1 MTKTLK
7 SLAVVMINYTSQNQL
22 SLFKTPFDQE
32 LDPNN
37 RWVQLSNSL
46 PWDQLVKIY
55 IKKLR
60 SDFGAPGINARMV
73 IGALIIKHRLSLSDR
88 ETIEMIRE
96 NMYMQYFVG
105 LSSFTTNPI
114 FHHSEFVHIRRRLSE
129 VDFNSMTEELM
140 RAAGVI
146 EKQQEQNNDGSKDKD
161 TATSPN
167 ADNNETDKTVT
178 ENVILPAAQN
188 QVADHKDTPDQKAA
202 KAIESVTNKGDVQLD
217 ATVADQKIKY
227 PNDVELLNTAR
238 QEADRL
244 IDLLCEAL
252 EQKRPRTYRN
262 TARKH
267 FLQFAKRKTKPKN
280 IIRKARRQQLNYLKR
295 NLRYLDL
302 LIIKYQSDKQTLR
315 LPFEHRDLRI
325 LWATRLVYD
334 QQLQMHNENSQRVSD
349 RIVSI
354 HQPYVRPMVRG
365 KAKAKVEFG
374 SKLDISLQ
382 DGYAFIEKLSWDA
395 FNECNDVQ
403 SAAENYKKR
412 YGYYPANIIADA
424 IYHTKENKK
433 WCVDKQIKLIGKAL
447 SKTVQSKMTTQ
458 ERKAHKEKH
467 NSRNHVEGKF
477 GQGKNGYALNEIK
490 ARNSNTSKS
499 WIAAIIFVMNILN
512 FAGSS
517 FLSFFETILSHTGLL
532 VNWLWPKSAATT
544 LSYATIKYPDCLRLM
559 PN

>member
-1 MTKTLK
+1 
-7 SLAVVMINYTSQNQL
+7 MINYTSQNQL

-46 PWDQLVKIY
+46 PWDELVKIY

-73 IGALIIKHRLSLSDR
+73 IGALIIKHRLTLSDR
-88 ETIEMIRE
+88 ETIEMIKE

-105 LSSFTTNPI
+105 LSSFTINPI
-114 FHHSEFVHIRRRLSE
+114 FHHTDFVHIRRRLSE

-140 RAAGVI
+140 RAAGVM
-146 EKQQEQNNDGSKDKD
+146 EKPQEQNSDGTKNKD

-167 ADNNETDKTVT
+167 ADHNETDKTAT
-178 ENVILPAAQN
+178 ENVILPASQN
-188 QVADHKDTPDQKAA
+188 PVAKPEDTTEQKAVTGIE
-202 KAIESVTNKGDVQLD
+202 AITNKGDMQLD

-227 PNDVELLNTAR
+227 PNDVELLNTGR
-238 QEADRL
+238 QETDRL
-244 IDLLCEAL
+244 IDLLCEGL

-295 NLRYLDL
+295 NLRQVDL
-302 LIIKYQSDKQTLR
+302 LIAKYQSDKQTLR

-354 HQPYVRPMVRG
+354 HQPYVRPIVRG

-382 DGYAFIEKLSWDA
+382 DGYAFIETLSWDA

-424 IYHTKENKK
+424 IYHTRENKK
-433 WCVDKQIKLIGKAL
+433 WCTDNQIKLIGKAL
-447 SKTVQSKMTTQ
+447 TKTVLSKMTAK
-458 ERKAHKEKH
+458 ERKAHKQKH

-490 ARNSNTSKS
+490 AKYSNTSKS
-499 WIAAIIFVMNILN
+499 WIASIIFVMNILN
-512 FAGSS
+512 YAGSS

-532 VNWLWPKSAATT
+532 AKWIWPKSAVTIIN
-544 LSYATIKYPDCLRLM
+544 YATFKYPDWQRLK
-559 PN
+559 PNEII